1 MHAVARNSNE
11 GEINKHL
18 KETIEDL
25 KRAITALIKADDEK
39 EERINKLEKDNQ
51 MFKQHLDL
59 VVDNITSSKQEKS
72 KHQSDKSELCTKQKV
87 R

>member
-25 KRAITALIKADDEK
+25 KRAITGLIKADDEK

-51 MFKQHLDL
+51 MF
-59 VVDNITSSKQEKS
+59 
-72 KHQSDKSELCTKQKV
+72 
-87 R
+87 